1 MRAMLM
7 PTGIL
12 SRMHYDVPTGL
23 CEHCTAL

>member
-12 SRMHYDVPTGL
+12 SGLHYDVPTGL
-23 CEHCTAL
+23 CELSTAL